1 MSISFSG
8 STLTFSDSTTMTT
21 AATAGPP
28 GPTGPTGPTGS
39 TGPTGAAGSN
49 ASVVT
54 TFGAVGTYVTAY
66 YSPGACVMLSPG
78 NTVSGASLYKPNV
91 NPCIAPTYYTHS
103 GYSCTI
109 NTNVGSAYFHAYA
122 NCCTSSSAGKV
133 ATWGLSGTWRS
144 MGYIST
150 YNVAGWYGLGNFL
163 RVS

>member
-21 AATAGPP
+21 AAVAGPP
-28 GPTGPTGPTGS
+28 GPSGPVGGP
-39 TGPTGAAGSN
+39 GPSGPAGSN

-54 TFGAVGTYVTAY
+54 TFGVVGTYVTAY

-78 NTVSGASLYKPNV
+78 DTVSGSSLYKPNV
-91 NPCIAPTYYTHS
+91 NPSLAPTYYTHS
-103 GYSCTI
+103 GYSCQI
-109 NTNVGSAYFHAYA
+109 NTNVGSANFHAYVT
-122 NCCTSSSAGKV
+122 CCTGVSAGKV

-144 MGYIST
+144 MGYIT
-150 YNVAGWYGLGNFL
+150 TGNVAGWYGLGNFL